1 VYNTKYRLRGRA
13 AYSTRGSLI
22 VPDKHRRTA
31 RESKTVEAMVY
42 IYCDGQH
49 GAQDGLCAE
58 CQELL
63 GYARARLD
71 KCPFREKKPTC
82 AKCPAHCYQPAMRER
97 IVAVMQYAGPRMLH
111 RHPILTFYHLLDGLR
126 KASSSG

>member
-1 VYNTKYRLRGRA
+1 
-13 AYSTRGSLI
+13 

-31 RESKTVEAMVY
+31 RESKTIEAMLH
-42 IYCDGQH
+42 IYCHGQH
-49 GAQDGLCAE
+49 GTQDGLCAE

-71 KCPFREKKPTC
+71 KCPFVEKKPTC
-82 AKCPAHCYQPAMRER
+82 AKCPVHCYKPAIRKKTAVVMR
-97 IVAVMQYAGPRMLH
+97 YAGPRMFH

-126 KASSSG
+126 RRGDTPSGRE